1 MVMNI
6 DGLGE
11 ESEFRAAKTRD
22 RVAAMLEKYCGA
34 RAATAMLSPAHTSF
48 QFEV

>member
-11 ESEFRAAKTRD
+11 ESESRTAKTRD
-22 RVAAMLEKYCGA
+22 RVAAMLEKYCSA
-34 RAATAMLSPAHTSF
+34 RTLTSMLTPAQPVF
-48 QFEV
+48 RFEV

>member
-11 ESEFRAAKTRD
+11 ESESRAEKTRD

-34 RAATAMLSPAHTSF
+34 RTLTSVLSPSHPSF
-48 QFEV
+48 HFEV